1 MYTLVHSSEIEPY
14 LGDIDISSL
23 LYAARQS
30 NAEHKITG
38 ILLHINGKFIQVL
51 EGEETSV
58 KKLYEIISRDRRHK
72 NLKVLLE
79 KEIDERQFDGWCLG
93 FKNITEDELNE
104 HPILKSFVEGQ
115 ISDDISEIYDFL
127 VGLKSDQECCEAFY

>member
-1 MYTLVHSSEIEPY
+1 MHTLIYSSGIEPY

-51 EGEETSV
+51 EGEEAPV
-58 KKLYEIISRDRRHK
+58 KKLYEIIDRDRRHK
-72 NLKVLLE
+72 NLKILLE
-79 KEIDERQFDGWCLG
+79 KDMGVDPMLRR
-93 FKNITEDELNE
+93 KNHKNQSLS
-104 HPILKSFVEGQ
+104 LKSRGR
-115 ISDDISEIYDFL
+115 EIK
-127 VGLKSDQECCEAFY
+127 VQGL